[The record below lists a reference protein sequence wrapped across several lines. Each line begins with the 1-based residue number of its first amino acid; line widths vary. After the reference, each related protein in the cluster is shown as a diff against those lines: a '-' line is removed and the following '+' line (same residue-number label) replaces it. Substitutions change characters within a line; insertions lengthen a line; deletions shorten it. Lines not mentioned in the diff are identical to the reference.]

1 MTGKADAQA
10 RAIQLRGLRRPLA
23 RTLPRASLRRGHP
36 EGALHAHTCDESTK
50 TMKISDPID
59 EPTPRIRRTCDTMAN
74 RLSLFIKHL
83 WIRWMRRFAGLWAMR
98 SRAAVRA
105 NYTTRKM
112 TAMNATDGCS
122 GGKTSKNRA
131 RALGA
136 TACGATALAVIVLAA
151 CASESIGP
159 PPAPPV
165 NWESF
170 RARAGV
176 DAGADALTARERDVA
191 VRYATALAAPDLA
204 PLAAEL
210 EDDAHFTF
218 PGRDDVHGR
227 TAVVH
232 AHDLLIGAFEN
243 RHVTTTRI
251 FRTPSEQTVEWTM
264 TGTQSREWMGVAP
277 TNKPVT
283 IRALSLLFT
292 KDDGSVTDVHVYF
305 DVAAVRAQLGVGP
318 KELLAAFAQ
327 MPQAPQVG
335 SDAGTAPGVEA
346 LDQAGSQDEKTN
358 FTMLRGALDALETDN
373 LAAYEG
379 AFADDVRIV
388 TSERAQP
395 AGKADVASYFKT
407 MRRAI
412 GQLDTTV
419 TDGWGVGSYAVAEYT
434 IAGEQ
439 RGAIGWIPAAEKAIR
454 FHIVD
459 VAAIANG
466 KIVRVWRYE
475 NPLEAAP
482 APPT

>member
-1 MTGKADAQA
+1 M
-10 RAIQLRGLRRPLA
+10 I
-23 RTLPRASLRRGHP
+23 
-36 EGALHAHTCDESTK
+36 
-50 TMKISDPID
+50 
-59 EPTPRIRRTCDTMAN
+59 
-74 RLSLFIKHL
+74 
-83 WIRWMRRFAGLWAMR
+83 
-98 SRAAVRA
+98 
-105 NYTTRKM
+105 
-112 TAMNATDGCS
+112 AMNATDGRFRGNS
-122 GGKTSKNRA
+122 SKNGGRGRGA
-131 RALGA
+131 RAVA
-136 TACGATALAVIVLAA
+136 ACAAAGVAVVAFAA
-151 CASESIGP
+151 CASESVGP

-170 RARAGV
+170 RARADV
-176 DAGADALTARERDVA
+176 DAGADSLTARERDVA
-191 VRYATALAAPDLA
+191 ARYVAALAAPDFA

-227 TAVVH
+227 TAVVR
-232 AHDLLIGAFEN
+232 AHDMLIGAFAN

-251 FRTPSEQTVEWTM
+251 FRTTSEQTVEWTM
-264 TGTQSREWMGVAP
+264 TGTQTRDWMGVAA

-318 KELLAAFAQ
+318 KELLAALAQ
-327 MPQAPQVG
+327 MPQPPPAL

-358 FTMLRGALDALETDN
+358 FAMLRGALDALETDN

-439 RGAIGWIPAAEKAIR
+439 RSAIGWIPASEKAIR

-466 KIVRVWRYE
+466 KIVRIWRYE
-475 NPLEAAP
+475 NPLEAVA

>member
-1 MTGKADAQA
+1 MIA
-10 RAIQLRGLRRPLA
+10 
-23 RTLPRASLRRGHP
+23 
-36 EGALHAHTCDESTK
+36 
-50 TMKISDPID
+50 MK
-59 EPTPRIRRTCDTMAN
+59 
-74 RLSLFIKHL
+74 
-83 WIRWMRRFAGLWAMR
+83 
-98 SRAAVRA
+98 
-105 NYTTRKM
+105 
-112 TAMNATDGCS
+112 ATDGPFRGDS
-122 GGKTSKNRA
+122 SKNRA
-131 RALGA
+131 PGIGARALAARA
-136 TACGATALAVIVLAA
+136 TAGVAMVALAA
-151 CASESIGP
+151 CASESVGP

-170 RARAGV
+170 RVRADV

-191 VRYATALAAPDLA
+191 ARYVAALAAPDFA

-227 TAVVH
+227 TAVVR
-232 AHDLLIGAFEN
+232 AHDMLIGAFAN

-251 FRTPSEQTVEWTM
+251 FRTTSEQTVEWTM
-264 TGTQSREWMGVAP
+264 TGTQTREWMGVAA

-318 KELLAAFAQ
+318 KELLAALAPT
-327 MPQAPQVG
+327 PQASPAL
-335 SDAGTAPGVEA
+335 SDAGTLPGVEA
-346 LDQAGSQDEKTN
+346 LDQTGSQDEKTN
-358 FTMLRGALDALETDN
+358 FAMLRGALDALETDN

-388 TSERAQP
+388 TSERGQP
-395 AGKADVASYFKT
+395 AGKADLAAYFKT

-419 TDGWGVGSYAVAEYT
+419 TDGWGVASYAVAEYT

-439 RGAIGWIPAAEKAIR
+439 RGAIGWIPANEKAIR

-466 KIVRVWRYE
+466 KIVRIWRYE
-475 NPLEAAP
+475 NPLEAVAT
-482 APPT
+482 PPT